1 MASGDNSSLRVEQR
15 KVPYLTTRDGWL
27 KLAVVLDLAARR
39 VIGWAMRH
47 TMAGE
52 LTRGAIASCDPAR
65 VARRW
70 GSVDRRDRSI
80 RVARPTARA
89 RGAALLCGPA
99 GVGKTHLSV
108 ALGMEAC
115 RLGLRVAFTT
125 AAALITTLGKA
136 LYENRL

>member
-52 LTRGAIASCDPAR
+52 LTAAPSRRAIPHAWHGD
-65 VARRW
+65 
-70 GSVDRRDRSI
+70 GDLLIGGIDRSGL
-80 RVARPTARA
+80 RA
-89 RGAALLCGPA
+89 PP
-99 GVGKTHLSV
+99 H
-108 ALGMEAC
+108 ALGV
-115 RLGLRVAFTT
+115 RRSS
-125 AAALITTLGKA
+125 AAQPGSARHI
-136 LYENRL
+136 